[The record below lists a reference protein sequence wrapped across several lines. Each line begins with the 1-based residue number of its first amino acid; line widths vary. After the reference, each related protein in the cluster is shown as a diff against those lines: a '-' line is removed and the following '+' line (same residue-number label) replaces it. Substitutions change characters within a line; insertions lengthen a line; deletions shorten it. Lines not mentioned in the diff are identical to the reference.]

1 MVTDSPTEMLEAE
14 HRVIA
19 KVIGAVPVLA
29 DQLDAGQAVDVG
41 LLRDIVELM
50 RAFADQC
57 HHGKEELLLFPL
69 LGKKGVPLQGCP
81 VGALTAEH
89 ARGRA
94 LVKELVDAVDAH
106 QEGEPSVKET
116 VIGASV
122 GHRGAV
128 PKSHLEGRLFAL
140 PYDQQGPECG
150 RTATSFW
157 RVSESG
163 RTHRVEP
170 ISAARSVRRARGRNH
185 PDERL
190 GAKSTGPSRFIVSR
204 RLKALSPPVE
214 Y

>member
-41 LLRDIVELM
+41 LLRDIVEFM
-50 RAFADQC
+50 RAFTDQC

-106 QEGEPSVKET
+106 QEGEPSAKET
-116 VIGASV
+116 VIGAL
-122 GHRGAV
+122 RGIAALY
-128 PKSHLEGRLFAL
+128 PNHIWKEDYLLFPMTNKVL
-140 PYDQQGPECG
+140 NVEELQLL
-150 RTATSFW
+150 
-157 RVSESG
+157 SG
-163 RTHRVEP
+163 EFQKV
-170 ISAARSVRRARGRNH
+170 
-185 PDERL
+185 DERIGL
-190 GAKSTGPSRFIVSR
+190 SQYQ
-204 RLKALSPPVE
+204 RLEAFAEHVAEITLTNV
-214 Y
+214 